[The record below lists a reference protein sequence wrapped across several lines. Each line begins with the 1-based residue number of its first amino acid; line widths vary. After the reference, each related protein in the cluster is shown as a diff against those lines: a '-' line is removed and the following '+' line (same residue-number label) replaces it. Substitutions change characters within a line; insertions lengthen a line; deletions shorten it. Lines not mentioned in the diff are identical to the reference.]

1 LLAIFFGEALSQWA
15 SERLLENSSD
25 LQMSTVNYVETLM
38 LVGDRFP
45 RRLEEVRE
53 LIDSSEIQIVPPTRQ
68 QGEIAARARLR
79 FPLNMGDCFA
89 YALAKEQ
96 DCPLL
101 TLDRDF
107 RNTDI
112 SVVLPK
118 RVS

>member
-1 LLAIFFGEALSQWA
+1 
-15 SERLLENSSD
+15 
-25 LQMSTVNYVETLM
+25 MSTVNYVETLI

-45 RRLEEVRE
+45 RRVDEVRE
-53 LIDSSEIQIVPPTRQ
+53 LIDSSEIQIVSPTRG

-107 RNTDI
+107 RKSDI
-112 SVVLPK
+112 QVVLPPK
-118 RVS
+118 AR